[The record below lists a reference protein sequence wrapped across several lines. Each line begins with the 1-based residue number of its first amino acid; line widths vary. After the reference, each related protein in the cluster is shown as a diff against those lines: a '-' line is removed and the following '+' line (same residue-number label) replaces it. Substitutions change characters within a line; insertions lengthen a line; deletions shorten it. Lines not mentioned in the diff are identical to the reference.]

1 MFRTYYDLKAW
12 IARKRGKVPCYPTWV
27 LTPEEYARIPRALIL
42 GAVGGVSG
50 PMVSVRQA
58 FESVEKD
65 DPSDQ

>member
-12 IARKRGKVPCYPTWV
+12 IARKRGNVPCYPTWV

-50 PMVSVRQA
+50 PMVCVRQA
-58 FESVEKD
+58 SECIEGSD
-65 DPSDQ
+65 DE